1 MIYKR
6 KVQFYETDAQGVVH
20 HSNYP
25 RYFEEARGYYLEK
38 IGYPYE
44 KIRNDLNTDIV
55 LLELQIRYKKALY
68 FGDSF
73 EIKLGISDMDKI
85 FFSFDYS
92 VLKGDTV
99 IATGRTKHA
108 CLNRKT
114 RKIIS
119 IPHILRLKLNGT

>member
-44 KIRNDLNTDIV
+44 RVREELNTDIV
-55 LLELQIRYKKALY
+55 LIELQISYKKPLY
-68 FGDSF
+68 FGDNF
-73 EIKLGISDMDKI
+73 EISFGISDMDKF
-85 FFSFDYS
+85 FFSFEYS
-92 VLKGDTV
+92 VSKGNTI
-99 IATGRTKHA
+99 IATGKTRHA
-108 CLNRKT
+108 CLRIDT

-119 IPHILRLKLNGT
+119 IPDILRSKLNGT

>member
-38 IGYPYE
+38 VGYPYE
-44 KIRNDLNTDIV
+44 KVRNDLLTDIV
-55 LLELQIRYKKALY
+55 LLELQISYKKPLY

-73 EIKLGISDMDKI
+73 EINFDISEMDRF
-85 FFSFDYS
+85 FFSFEYS
-92 VLKGDTV
+92 VLKENTV
-99 IATGRTKHA
+99 IATGRTRHA

-114 RKIIS
+114 GKIVS
-119 IPHILRLKLNGT
+119 IPHVLRSKLDGT

>member
-44 KIRNDLNTDIV
+44 KVRNDLFTDIV
-55 LLELQIRYKKALY
+55 LLELQTSYKKPLY
-68 FGDSF
+68 FGDIF
-73 EIKLGISDMDKI
+73 EINFGISDMDRF
-85 FFSFDYS
+85 FFSFEYS
-92 VLKGDTV
+92 VLKGNTI
-99 IATGRTKHA
+99 IATGKTKHA

-114 RKIIS
+114 KKIVS
-119 IPHILRLKLNGT
+119 IPDVLRSKLNGT